1 MKPILISIA
10 FIICWS
16 SGFVGSLLVGE
27 NASPIGLLAWR
38 YIATAVLLAG
48 VILLLRSA
56 KHPAKARL
64 LPALT
69 RSAWKHQI
77 LMGVLSHTTF
87 LGAVFWASDLA
98 IDPGITSLVC
108 ALQPILVAAVGA
120 RLWGDPFNFRMA
132 AGLVLGL
139 VAVGLAAGSIDF
151 SSTSVFGL
159 LLPFVA
165 LLGLSASAV
174 LERASDAQ
182 GSIVQALAIQTAT
195 AAVIFTGVALAMGDM
210 GVHVNADFVW
220 AMVWL
225 VFLSGIGGY
234 AAYTACLRTMGSTM
248 TSLLLFVTPPVTSFW
263 TWLMFQ
269 QPVNA
274 GQIAGMVLGIVAV
287 ALTVN
292 GERRERSNT

>member
-1 MKPILISIA
+1 M
-10 FIICWS
+10 
-16 SGFVGSLLVGE
+16 GSLLVGE

-38 YIATAVLLAG
+38 YIATASLL
-48 VILLLRSA
+48 VVVTLFLRSA
-56 KHPAKARL
+56 KPPVRARL
-64 LPALT
+64 LPDLT
-69 RSAWKHQI
+69 RSAWTHQI
-77 LMGVLSHTTF
+77 LMGVLSHAIF
-87 LGAVFWASDLA
+87 LGAVFSASDLS
-98 IDPGITSLVC
+98 IDPGLTSLVC

-120 RLWGDPFNFRMA
+120 RLWGDPFNVRMA

-165 LLGLSASAV
+165 LLGLSSSAL
-174 LERASDAQ
+174 LERATDTQA
-182 GSIVQALAIQTAT
+182 SIVQALAIQTAT
-195 AAVIFTGVALAMGDM
+195 AAVIFTGVALAKRKMS
-210 GVHVNADFVW
+210 VNVDADFAW
-220 AMVWL
+220 AMLWL

-234 AAYTACLRTMGSTM
+234 AAYTACLRTIGSTM

-269 QPVNA
+269 HPVDA

-292 GERRERSNT
+292 GERSGQSSS